1 LEPGE
6 RIPEIPED
14 IRETALDLYGRW
26 DGEGLRRTGAFL
38 EMVAHA
44 LLAERERCAKI
55 AEAEKVKAI
64 GIYPPGEQRG
74 IAIAVADYIKDAI
87 RA

>member
-1 LEPGE
+1 
-6 RIPEIPED
+6 
-14 IRETALDLYGRW
+14 
-26 DGEGLRRTGAFL
+26 
-38 EMVAHA
+38 
-44 LLAERERCAKI
+44 LAERERCAKI